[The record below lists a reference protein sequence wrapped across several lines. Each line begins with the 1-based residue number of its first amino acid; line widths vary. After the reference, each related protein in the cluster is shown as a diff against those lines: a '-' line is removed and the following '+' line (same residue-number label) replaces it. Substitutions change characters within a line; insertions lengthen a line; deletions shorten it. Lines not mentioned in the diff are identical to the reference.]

1 METKRSYWG
10 YRICT
15 DYIQYFNEELKN
27 GNLRQGWGYDP
38 RQDLRKM
45 TLDDGAGANLR
56 MKKQVKK
63 GDYLLV
69 PRLPNWN
76 SVTIV
81 RATQD
86 WEMGYDFR
94 IEKHGDFGHIFPAEI
109 ICAFNRNSEVV
120 TGNIRTTLRNP
131 GRFWNINYLADDI
144 ERIVAVRD
152 NPKLLTTYQSK
163 EDRFSATIESC
174 YKDIFKSREFAAH
187 LSATM
192 QNQFRDAEWE
202 NALVCGLKELF
213 PTPFFTIKRTGGI
226 TEKQHGTDVLVKF
239 TNPLSQHNY
248 IIAIQIKDYSEKVL
262 NIKEIV
268 EQINRA
274 SYWDNNESS
283 LIEKILIITRAEKNE
298 NLELEQVCEE
308 NQITLIMGNE
318 LSDII
323 TQIGLRHIANNFP
336 YSER

>member
-86 WEMGYDFR
+86 WETGYDFR